1 MCNCRITVEMSL
13 VRTLWGL
20 ALVLLPLLLRR
31 EFSSISAMGLRRSG
45 DCSAF
50 LDELRLSDGVCA
62 AVLCP
67 PPPAFSFPAAAA
79 LAGELDRGDAHL
91 FADAGAGAGPFSLA
105 GTETI
110 FPGCCLA
117 PPELAEGAPSPRRPG
132 DRLDLRLPP
141 AVLSRLPDRFL
152 CGEPR

>member
-1 MCNCRITVEMSL
+1 M
-13 VRTLWGL
+13 
-20 ALVLLPLLLRR
+20 VLMLLLRR
-31 EFSSISAMGLRRSG
+31 EFSSISAMGLRRCG

-62 AVLCP
+62 AVFC
-67 PPPAFSFPAAAA
+67 PPPAFSFAAAI

-91 FADAGAGAGPFSLA
+91 FPDAAVATGDGARPFSLA

-110 FPGCCLA
+110 LPGCCLA
-117 PPELAEGAPSPRRPG
+117 PAEFAEGAPSPRRPG

-141 AVLSRLPDRFL
+141 PVLSRLPDRFL